1 MCFHVKLRSGPVDT
15 CKQEG
20 DHFRVIGRLLVGIL
34 ARVKRSE
41 ACEGLIYIA
50 GFRQAWKDS
59 WDP

>member
-1 MCFHVKLRSGPVDT
+1 M
-15 CKQEG
+15 
-20 DHFRVIGRLLVGIL
+20 VIGRLLLGFFCFP
-34 ARVKRSE
+34 ARVKEGE